1 MSGTQNTA
9 VQSAIRLLHTQ
20 LGIRVKVLLTE
31 GGYIIGILRGFDL
44 HMNVVLEDAE
54 LITESLKIKIGNLVL
69 RGAAIIAIT
78 TLD

>member
-1 MSGTQNTA
+1 MSTTQNT
-9 VQSAIRLLHTQ
+9 VQSAFRLLSTQ
-20 LGIRVKVLLTE
+20 LGIRVRVLLTE

-54 LITESLKIKIGNLVL
+54 LVTDEMKIKIGNLVL